1 MRIAMV
7 RIRRSRRW
15 RGRTETGEEGRE
27 RGASIPAARRII
39 INKQLSINDE
49 KLTEPIG
56 PARLPSPPS
65 QRSEHWN
72 SLNTPFR
79 GPQVELIPSSLK
91 EKLHLDQI

>member
-1 MRIAMV
+1 MRMAMV

-27 RGASIPAARRII
+27 RGASIPAARRI
-39 INKQLSINDE
+39 KRLLINDNE
-49 KLTEPIG
+49 KLTEPVG

-65 QRSEHWN
+65 ERSGHWN

-79 GPQVELIPSSLK
+79 GPQVKMILSSLK
-91 EKLHLDQI
+91 EKSHLDQI